1 MYIHAYDSFLSL
13 YFGSLLLFRSA
24 YIVTYKRT
32 EELLTGIHHFR
43 NQLEQFHQFFSS
55 EHQSDRLVMGCRH
68 SSSPPPSPLKRSRRA
83 IGPVML
89 KNKISMH
96 RSQRIAYPTSS
107 ESKTLTTLSKAVT
120 SISKVNDRSTA
131 PPSIPLTASSLERT
145 LDHRGDHVIER
156 FELNNACLLLDA
168 SRSHVLLLDGKQ
180 LRLINMDTMSAQV
193 SVLPLNCEHIEE
205 IAWSAALD
213 AFLLLTTDQLY
224 QTSTKHLHATP
235 IPSIQVS
242 DRRSPS

>member
-1 MYIHAYDSFLSL
+1 
-13 YFGSLLLFRSA
+13 
-24 YIVTYKRT
+24 
-32 EELLTGIHHFR
+32 
-43 NQLEQFHQFFSS
+43 
-55 EHQSDRLVMGCRH
+55 MGCRH

-89 KNKISMH
+89 KNRISIH
-96 RSQRIAYPTSS
+96 RSQQIDYPTSS
-107 ESKTLTTLSKAVT
+107 EIKTSTLSKSVT
-120 SISKVNDRSTA
+120 SIQKIRDHSSPHPSVS
-131 PPSIPLTASSLERT
+131 PPCIPLTASSLEQT
-145 LDHRGDHVIER
+145 LDHRGDHLIER

-180 LRLINMDTMSAQV
+180 LRLINMETMSTQV

-205 IAWSAALD
+205 IAWSTQLD

-242 DRRSPS
+242 VSLSHNDDFPFEHAVV